1 MVPVSRHRRQVDLA
15 GPAAGSRLLV
25 RSGGLVPA
33 GGFERIEPRSAD
45 SAIIGNHRTA
55 GFRVNASA
63 DRVAPGVK
71 AIIVLG
77 AAHVKATI
85 EAAGPHTVFQAVGV
99 KWLDPGYSMCV
110 AACGNARFRPLAAT
124 SRGARA
130 GKPNPAIQLAMF
142 AAAAIAGCITDM
154 REIPD
159 PRGTKMDKH
168 TDLHGADA
176 WHDEFRASSSCLIA
190 SSGSPCPTYRRCLTT
205 SA

>member
-130 GKPNPAIQLAMF
+130 GKPHPAIQLAMF
-142 AAAAIAGCITDM
+142 AAAAIAAASPTCVRYRI
-154 REIPD
+154 REEPRWTSIPTCTA
-159 PRGTKMDKH
+159 PMLGMT
-168 TDLHGADA
+168 
-176 WHDEFRASSSCLIA
+176 SSA
-190 SSGSPCPTYRRCLTT
+190 PAHP
-205 SA
+205 A